1 MLYPS
6 TTVVYPATVSSLTVY
21 IISVPALYLSNPV
34 NDHDQLSLAVTVL
47 LVTSVPSA
55 NNLTVMLSGLVESLK
70 STHVLL
76 PNIDIF
82 SGVCVFVM
90 LYPSTTV
97 V

>member
-1 MLYPS
+1 MY
-6 TTVVYPATVSSLTVY
+6 T
-21 IISVPALYLSNPV
+21 ISVPSLYLSKFS
-34 NDHDQLSLAVTVL
+34 NDHDQLSFAVTVL
-47 LVTSVPSA
+47 LATSFPPA

-76 PNIDIF
+76 PDIDIF

>member
-1 MLYPS
+1 MY
-6 TTVVYPATVSSLTVY
+6 T
-21 IISVPALYLSNPV
+21 ISVPELYLSKPV
-34 NDHDQLSLAVTVL
+34 NDHDQLSFAVTSL

-55 NNLTVMLSGLVESLK
+55 NSLTVMLSGLFPSWLSVS
-70 STHVLL
+70 SHVLL
-76 PNIDIF
+76 PDIIVF